1 MPNLPSTKLMDSW
14 RYEMCDGI
22 INTLELAIDYGLLDE
37 AQSIDSKIE
46 HAKYSEEEIDGET
59 VNHEVWE
66 TL

>member
-1 MPNLPSTKLMDSW
+1 
-14 RYEMCDGI
+14 MCDGI